1 MEWGEVY
8 SKGEPLHPSDQERS
22 HGMVGE
28 SAFWSQRP
36 GLEFALPLTNALLP
50 SGLLSQLLNED
61 TDSHLT

>member
-36 GLEFALPLTNALLP
+36 GLEFALPLTNA
-50 SGLLSQLLNED
+50 
-61 TDSHLT
+61 